1 MTDPTTAAAL
11 RLLLAEL
18 GPEWRY
24 AGSVAVD
31 SGGLLLIDPAAEPPP
46 PLPIAAGTLYAEL
59 FPSDCPALTAVVCSP
74 GLGDG
79 RYPVVV
85 RVVDLPG
92 WGERVAE
99 VRVLFFPELQ
109 GVG

>member
-46 PLPIAAGTLYAEL
+46 PLPIAAGTLLY
-59 FPSDCPALTAVVCSP
+59 FPSKKSP
-74 GLGDG
+74 INEPNRLSFKLD
-79 RYPVVV
+79 
-85 RVVDLPG
+85 
-92 WGERVAE
+92 A
-99 VRVLFFPELQ
+99 
-109 GVG
+109 